1 MESEFLFDFVEDG
14 PKDLWERVNG
24 CSRALRCSF
33 KIVKGSFGIQAY
45 NPQWTLQFQ
54 IKLKLFIPV
63 VLSSLKHPKVVVQVY
78 SKTKY
83 VKIWFQ

>member
-1 MESEFLFDFVEDG
+1 MVA
-14 PKDLWERVNG
+14 V
-24 CSRALRCSF
+24 ALSNTVLKLLKAHSGFKLIIPSGLDSF
-33 KIVKGSFGIQAY
+33 
-45 NPQWTLQFQ
+45 
-54 IKLKLFIPV
+54 KLKLFIPV